1 MVFPL
6 FTFTNEHFSAK
17 LKTGESSTKQNS
29 VCRRPLTNR
38 GFYTVLVHQ
47 MWVPVISLKKS
58 FSLDVHLKTNPKN
71 PFATWALRCIQTL
84 QVSAHTPLGNITP
97 TMKLNNPLNVA
108 RGGVGNWGS
117 FSNMACIRNPE
128 QGRLPLRTP
137 EQCPAVGE
145 GDLSSAEIL
154 NMKIRSTELGA
165 SFAAPAKCWPYE
177 AAFVRRMG
185 VMGRMTF
192 SMLLSFKHCC
202 YSTA

>member
-1 MVFPL
+1 MSVKSISHPFFLNFLFFLCFLGPIRFSHHWVLVCVSVMVFPL

-108 RGGVGNWGS
+108 RGGGGIGVHLATWPASGT
-117 FSNMACIRNPE
+117 RNRA
-128 QGRLPLRTP
+128 G
-137 EQCPAVGE
+137 CP
-145 GDLSSAEIL
+145 
-154 NMKIRSTELGA
+154 
-165 SFAAPAKCWPYE
+165 
-177 AAFVRRMG
+177 
-185 VMGRMTF
+185 
-192 SMLLSFKHCC
+192 
-202 YSTA
+202 